1 MNIIHLKNYFFQ
13 KNTNGHRQHIQTL
26 QEGIVTR
33 KEAELI
39 ETIWMS
45 DRQRLVLVSVTMV
58 NKPEQSVSKIER
70 EKKTTTYSVGTT
82 LRTLHMQEQT
92 KTQTK
97 EQESTQSTHNTEKER
112 KCVKTKSILVCQMI

>member
-1 MNIIHLKNYFFQ
+1 M
-13 KNTNGHRQHIQTL
+13 
-26 QEGIVTR
+26 TR

-92 KTQTK
+92 K